1 MSGYSYR
8 GMSPIENMKKMNAI
22 INETISLF
30 KKQFN
35 DINKAITTIQANF
48 NMKMQ
53 NIKTLLNQQEV
64 ITSQL
69 IDNNNNNNANCCTSV
84 KQSSSSSKKQNNNSS
99 SNHKHNNSQILTTS
113 SNNTNNNNNKSRPNN
128 KKQISIFSSSS
139 SDNITKSYYE
149 MSSLSARKVHT
160 HANISIPKQPPKQKQ
175 CNILHKPNKQQY
187 LTEHDKTL
195 SRNKNQTSFTYQTQ
209 SQSKSINPPKILSFD
224 IPPLTTTSPVSSLP
238 KTNALLI
245 AVHSPLLS
253 IYDKLNIKYLCK
265 RTCTATTI
273 KDICN
278 ECKQTILN
286 RKRQLCNDMHYN
298 ALYNKK
304 YPSLTAQ
311 TCLQFLSND
320 KQNEIIN
327 SETNKMFT
335 ELIYVVLNDGVHFN
349 KGKYNKELYKFLFE
363 KYKVQSIRALFM
375 KVVYEKVYVKRKC
388 SKEVCTKYLK
398 LIKAM
403 KGEIEKGIKDNRNGF
418 GWVLLNLNEIGEYFN
433 VCELMNNDSKGMCDK
448 ENEMLKIMEN
458 VIEEIY
464 LKQKSQP

>member
-35 DINKAITTIQANF
+35 DINKAITSIQANF

-69 IDNNNNNNANCCTSV
+69 IDNNNNVNCSNCTSV
-84 KQSSSSSKKQNNNSS
+84 KQSNNSS

-113 SNNTNNNNNKSRPNN
+113 SNNNKNKSNN
-128 KKQISIFSSSS
+128 KKQISVFSSSS
-139 SDNITKSYYE
+139 SDNITTSYYE
-149 MSSLSARKVHT
+149 MSSLSARKIHT
-160 HANISIPKQPPKQKQ
+160 HANVSIPKHKQ

-195 SRNKNQTSFTYQTQ
+195 SRNKNKTSFTYKTQ
-209 SQSKSINPPKILSFD
+209 SQSKSNNPPKILSFD
-224 IPPLTTTSPVSSLP
+224 IPPLTITTTSPVSSLP

-245 AVHSPLLS
+245 AIHSPIMS

-265 RTCTATTI
+265 RTYTSTTI
-273 KDICN
+273 KDICK
-278 ECKQTILN
+278 ECKQAITN

-298 ALYNKK
+298 AIYNKK

-327 SETNKMFT
+327 SETNKTFT
-335 ELIYVVLNDGVHFN
+335 ELIYIVLNDGVHFN

-388 SKEVCTKYLK
+388 SKEVCARYLK
-398 LIKAM
+398 LMKAM
-403 KGEIEKGIKDNRNGF
+403 KGEIEKGIKDNKSGF
-418 GWVLLNLNEIGEYFN
+418 GCVLLNLNEIGEYFN
-433 VCELMNNDSKGMCDK
+433 ICELTNSEGNKGMCNK
-448 ENEMLKIMEN
+448 ENEMLKVMEN
-458 VIEEIY
+458 VIEEIN
-464 LKQKSQP
+464 LKQKS

>member
-1 MSGYSYR
+1 
-8 GMSPIENMKKMNAI
+8 MKRLVCLRNSLMILIKLLQ
-22 INETISLF
+22 LF
-30 KKQFN
+30 KL
-35 DINKAITTIQANF
+35 ILIT
-48 NMKMQ
+48 KCKVL
-53 NIKTLLNQQEV
+53 KTLLNQQEV

-69 IDNNNNNNANCCTSV
+69 IDNNNYNNGNCSTSV

-99 SNHKHNNSQILTTS
+99 SNHKHNNNNSQILTTS
-113 SNNTNNNNNKSRPNN
+113 SNNTNTNNNKHKPNN

-149 MSSLSARKVHT
+149 MTSLSARKIHT
-160 HANISIPKQPPKQKQ
+160 HANISIPKHPPKQ
-175 CNILHKPNKQQY
+175 CNILHKHQY

-195 SRNKNQTSFTYQTQ
+195 SRNKNQTSLTYQTQ
-209 SQSKSINPPKILSFD
+209 STNPPKILSFD
-224 IPPLTTTSPVSSLP
+224 IPPLTITSPVSSLP

-245 AVHSPLLS
+245 AVHSPILS

-265 RTCTATTI
+265 RTYTSTTL

-278 ECKQTILN
+278 ECKCTIIN
-286 RKRQLCNDMHYN
+286 RKRQLCNDVHYN

-335 ELIYVVLNDGVHFN
+335 ELIYVVLGDGVHFN

-363 KYKVQSIRALFM
+363 KYKVQSIRGLFM
-375 KVVYEKVYVKRKC
+375 KVVYEKVYVKRKW
-388 SKEVCTKYLK
+388 SKEMCNKYLK

-433 VCELMNNDSKGMCDK
+433 VCCELMNNSDSKGMCNNK

-458 VIEEIY
+458 VIEQIY
-464 LKQKSQP
+464 LKQKN